1 MYERRLMVL
10 GPWYKCDEPCRKCG
24 KQGCEWR
31 VWESSDGAH
40 EDVQYRC
47 TVCGHD
53 WWVEGIDS

>member
-1 MYERRLMVL
+1 VL